1 MLNDDCTELLLL
13 LLLLFITNNKKRGR
27 AGVLVN
33 LVMREEGRKFEKQ
46 PTHHNYDRTL
56 LLMPRQ

>member
-1 MLNDDCTELLLL
+1 MMIVQNYYYYYYYYLLL
-13 LLLLFITNNKKRGR
+13 INKKRGR

-46 PTHHNYDRTL
+46 PTHHYYDRTL